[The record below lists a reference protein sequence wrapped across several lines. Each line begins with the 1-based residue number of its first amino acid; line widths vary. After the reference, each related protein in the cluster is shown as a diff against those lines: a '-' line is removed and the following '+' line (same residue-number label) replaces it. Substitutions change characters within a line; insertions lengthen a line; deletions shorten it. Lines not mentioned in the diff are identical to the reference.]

1 MHLRSMFQ
9 SFSCWSLQNLTLL
22 SAPSWKLWS
31 SSLLWFPWQHP
42 LLLASY
48 FPGRIIFFCLL
59 SSITLLL
66 WSLKYYCGRGS
77 IFSSLFSIPL
87 VCLRGHSPLC
97 ELWCRCLWSPVSIFS
112 SPPLSPELRTKVPVY
127 LLDISTTKSCRHLET
142 LGSPNWPHYF
152 VLFCYLHSC
161 LHFPSGYITL
171 LFQ

>member
-1 MHLRSMFQ
+1 MLVSAEFDTVE
-9 SFSCWSLQNLTLL
+9 CSLLETLVFL
-22 SAPSWKLWS
+22 SALVSMTAS
-31 SSLLWFPWQHP
+31 SPACLLLPWQD
-42 LLLASY
+42 Y
-48 FPGRIIFFCLL
+48 FFFCLL

-87 VCLRGHSPLC
+87 ICLRGHSPLWT
-97 ELWCRCLWSPVSIFS
+97 LMQMLVVSS
-112 SPPLSPELRTKVPVY
+112 LHLQLPPFSPELRTKVPVY

-152 VLFCYLHSC
+152 VPFCYLHSC